1 VLVKQS
7 LQLKV
12 SQSLAMTPQLQQA
25 IKLLQLSSLELQA
38 EIQEALEAN
47 PLLEIEEENKET
59 KEEIESN
66 NADLKEKAL
75 EKEKEVDNN
84 SQFDEIPDDLPV
96 DSSWENEYEPI
107 QTSSAQHEDRADFTE
122 YTSSGDIT
130 LQDHLLEQI
139 LLKKETKVD
148 KHAAL
153 IIIDAIDDNGHL
165 TEPKDALLLTI
176 QKEYPEFDLD
186 DFNCVFT
193 MLHNLDPI
201 GIACTGPAESMCVQ
215 LEHLPKNTPHVESA
229 LNLLNNH
236 LEFLANRDYARI
248 KKAMKINDEIL
259 QNILKL
265 IQTLN
270 PKPGNIID
278 SGNTEYIVPDV
289 YIKKHQDH
297 WRVELNSESAP
308 RISINQYY
316 ANLIK
321 SNKGKESSTFLKGH
335 MQEAKWFI
343 KSLQSRN
350 DTLLKVAISIVE
362 KQQSF
367 MNYGE
372 VKMKPLI
379 LKEIAD
385 ELGFHE
391 STISRVTNKK
401 YMHTPRGIFE
411 FKYFFSSHV
420 STQSGQE
427 CSATAIR
434 AMIKNL
440 VDAENTKKPLSD
452 NKMAN
457 ILSEEGINV
466 ARRTIAKYR
475 ESINI
480 PPSNERKHI

>member
-1 VLVKQS
+1 
-7 LQLKV
+7 
-12 SQSLAMTPQLQQA
+12 
-25 IKLLQLSSLELQA
+25 
-38 EIQEALEAN
+38 
-47 PLLEIEEENKET
+47 
-59 KEEIESN
+59 
-66 NADLKEKAL
+66 
-75 EKEKEVDNN
+75 
-84 SQFDEIPDDLPV
+84 
-96 DSSWENEYEPI
+96 
-107 QTSSAQHEDRADFTE
+107 
-122 YTSSGDIT
+122 
-130 LQDHLLEQI
+130 
-139 LLKKETKVD
+139 
-148 KHAAL
+148 
-153 IIIDAIDDNGHL
+153 
-165 TEPKDALLLTI
+165 
-176 QKEYPEFDLD
+176 
-186 DFNCVFT
+186 
-193 MLHNLDPI
+193 
-201 GIACTGPAESMCVQ
+201 MCVQ

-362 KQQSF
+362 KQQGF